1 MCACSD
7 CNCFLPA
14 VLHFAMASCRDE
26 ATALLIADSGVNLSI
41 AVNKPVLLGDASAKH
56 SLLHLASMRGWSRMA
71 ERLVAAGALPPY
83 TCCLF

>member
-1 MCACSD
+1 
-7 CNCFLPA
+7 

-26 ATALLIADSGVNLSI
+26 ATALLIADSGINLSI

-71 ERLVAAGALPPY
+71 ERLVAAGVPPMTHVLPVLGGHKPS
-83 TCCLF
+83 CLAS